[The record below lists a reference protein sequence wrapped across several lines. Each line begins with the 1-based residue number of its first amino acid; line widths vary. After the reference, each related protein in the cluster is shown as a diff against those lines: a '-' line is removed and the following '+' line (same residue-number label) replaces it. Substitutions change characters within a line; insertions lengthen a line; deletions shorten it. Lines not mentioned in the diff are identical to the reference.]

1 MKSRAYTYWVV
12 VLSLFFAYLFAI
24 VPLPEWSLNW
34 RPEWVLLFVF
44 YWTMALPYRIGL
56 GFAWLAGLLL
66 DVLEG
71 GMLGLNALTLM
82 LVAYIALS
90 LHQRLRMYTPIQQS
104 GVVLIVSFARIAAG
118 ALAPS
123 SYGTNRRDRFGLFIC
138 RPEQRGDLASLVFAA
153 AQFTTR
159 IYQFLKQTLGHEMR
173 IDKRRVKACAR

>member
-90 LHQRLRMYTPIQQS
+90 LHQRLRMFSSLQQ
-104 GVVLIVSFARIAAG
+104 AG
-118 ALAPS
+118 
-123 SYGTNRRDRFGLFIC
+123 
-138 RPEQRGDLASLVFAA
+138 LVFAMVGINLMLNHWLLILTGQTVASGLLFLMA
-153 AQFTTR
+153 ALTSAIIWPSVFQLLR
-159 IYQFLKQTLGHEMR
+159 QI
-173 IDKRRVKACAR
+173 RRSFDVH

>member
-104 GVVLIVSFARIAAG
+104 GVVLIVSLL
-118 ALAPS
+118 AL
-123 SYGTNRRDRFGLFIC
+123 L
-138 RPEQRGDLASLVFAA
+138 LAHWLQVVTGQIVATDPTYLFAA
-153 AQFTTR
+153 LSSAAIWPVLFSLLR
-159 IYQFLKQTLGHEMR
+159 SL
-173 IDKRRVKACAR
+173 RRGFINS

>member
-104 GVVLIVSFARIAAG
+104 GVVLIVSLL
-118 ALAPS
+118 AL
-123 SYGTNRRDRFGLFIC
+123 L
-138 RPEQRGDLASLVFAA
+138 LAHWLQVVTGQIVATDSTYLFAA
-153 AQFTTR
+153 LSSAAIWPVLFSLLR
-159 IYQFLKQTLGHEMR
+159 SL
-173 IDKRRVKACAR
+173 RRGFINS

>member
-104 GVVLIVSFARIAAG
+104 GVVLIVSLLALLLAHWLQVVTGQIVATDSAYLFALSSAAIWPV
-118 ALAPS
+118 LFS
-123 SYGTNRRDRFGLFIC
+123 LLRSLRRGFIN
-138 RPEQRGDLASLVFAA
+138 S
-153 AQFTTR
+153 
-159 IYQFLKQTLGHEMR
+159 
-173 IDKRRVKACAR
+173 

>member
-1 MKSRAYTYWVV
+1 MKSRGYTYRVV

-104 GVVLIVSFARIAAG
+104 GVVLIVSLL
-118 ALAPS
+118 AL
-123 SYGTNRRDRFGLFIC
+123 L
-138 RPEQRGDLASLVFAA
+138 LAHWLQVVTGQIVATDSAYLFAA
-153 AQFTTR
+153 LSSAAIWPVLFSLLR
-159 IYQFLKQTLGHEMR
+159 SL
-173 IDKRRVKACAR
+173 RRGFINS